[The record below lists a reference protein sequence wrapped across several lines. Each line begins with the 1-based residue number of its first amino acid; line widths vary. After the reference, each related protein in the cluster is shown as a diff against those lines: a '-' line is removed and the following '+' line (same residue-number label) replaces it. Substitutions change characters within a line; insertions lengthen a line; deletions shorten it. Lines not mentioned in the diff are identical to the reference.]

1 MSDVE
6 VKKRR
11 AARLTLLSLTFCLFS
26 GFAGVLRPRLVP
38 LGVTLHA
45 GRTLDLQL
53 RGDGVQD
60 LVRHLQRI
68 SQKAPEVANGHEP
81 ESGAPSDMPA
91 AMPLDEGLVLVAE
104 DKVFSISVR
113 EGGPAERPYFAAS
126 ESLNESLKKSTGMRT
141 TSRAAAAG

>member
-1 MSDVE
+1 
-6 VKKRR
+6 
-11 AARLTLLSLTFCLFS
+11 
-26 GFAGVLRPRLVP
+26 
-38 LGVTLHA
+38 
-45 GRTLDLQL
+45 
-53 RGDGVQD
+53 
-60 LVRHLQRI
+60 
-68 SQKAPEVANGHEP
+68 
-81 ESGAPSDMPA
+81 MPA